1 MKARPQIDQKVLIQ
15 AAEVL
20 RALAHPLRL
29 RILEYL
35 EDRQPRC
42 VSEIQ
47 EHLGAKQS
55 VTSTQLALL
64 RDRGILAARRDGMSV
79 YYSVVN
85 PAVLQVIDC
94 IRNHQQYFT
103 AGRRGP

>member
-1 MKARPQIDQKVLIQ
+1 MKTRAPIDPRVLAK

-29 RILEYL
+29 RILELL

-42 VSEIQ
+42 VHEIQ
-47 EHLGAKQS
+47 DHLGAKQS

-64 RDRGILAARRDGMSV
+64 RDRGILSARRDGMSV

-85 PAVLQVIDC
+85 AAVLQVIEC
-94 IRNHQQYFT
+94 IRNHQDCFV
-103 AGRRGP
+103 RR